1 MPDPTIV
8 RKTLRDLR
16 WRIVGWGLGL
26 AALAALLVLLF
37 PVIGAQFEGVEVENF
52 GFGDIND
59 FSNPRQ
65 FLQVEFFTWSP
76 VLMTVFS
83 IMVGGALLAGEE
95 GAGTLEVLLS
105 QPLARRHLFLGKL
118 AGAAVAVIAILLL
131 AGLGFLTTAPF
142 VDLEGEVTA
151 GELAIAPFVLLPFAW
166 FAITATM
173 LVATLTPTR
182 GRATGLMT
190 LGAAVSYVLNIV
202 AGLVE
207 SLSWL
212 RFFSPYHYSDAQR
225 VLTEGAHWPNPGR
238 APRRRAG
245 LRRARPRGLRAP
257 RDRRRTL
264 AARRAAGPRTG
275 CRGRDGG
282 RLRAAPRALGAVTV
296 DASPASPA
304 IEARDG

>member
-16 WRIVGWGLGL
+16 WRIVGWGFGL

-52 GFGDIND
+52 GFGEIDD

-65 FLQVEFFTWSP
+65 FLQVEFFSWST

-105 QPLARRHLFLGKL
+105 QPLSRRGLFLGKL
-118 AGAAVAVIAILLL
+118 AGVAIAVIAILLL

-190 LGAAVSYVLNIV
+190 LGAAVSFVLNIV

-225 VLTEGAHWPNPGR
+225 VLTEGAHWPNQ
-238 APRRRAG
+238 AVLLIAA
-245 LRRARPRGLRAP
+245 LLCAALA
-257 RDRRRTL
+257 L
-264 AARRAAGPRTG
+264 AAFERREIGVDRSPLAALLG
-275 CRGRDGG
+275 RGQGAEG
-282 RLRAAPRALGAVTV
+282 EAEAAPEPHL
-296 DASPASPA
+296 
-304 IEARDG
+304 AR

>member
-16 WRIVGWGLGL
+16 WQIVGWGLGL
-26 AALAALLVLLF
+26 GLLAALFVLIF

-52 GFGDIND
+52 GFGEIDD

-83 IMVGGALLAGEE
+83 IIVGGALLAGEE
-95 GAGTLEVLLS
+95 SAGTLELLLS
-105 QPLARRHLFLGKL
+105 QPLARRALFLGKL
-118 AGAAVAVIAILLL
+118 AGVAIAVIAILLL
-131 AGLGFLTTAPF
+131 AGLGFLISGQF

-225 VLTEGAHWPNPGR
+225 VLTEGAHWPNQ
-238 APRRRAG
+238 AVLLVAA
-245 LRRARPRGLRAP
+245 LLCAALA
-257 RDRRRTL
+257 L
-264 AARRAAGPRTG
+264 AAFGRREIGVGRSPLAALLG
-275 CRGRDGG
+275 RGQ
-282 RLRAAPRALGAVTV
+282 GAEGEAE
-296 DASPASPA
+296 ASPEPQAA
-304 IEARDG
+304 AR

>member
-52 GFGDIND
+52 GFGDIDD

-105 QPLARRHLFLGKL
+105 QPLSRRGLFLGKL
-118 AGAAVAVIAILLL
+118 AGAAIAVIAILLL
-131 AGLGFLTTAPF
+131 AGLGFLISGQF

-166 FAITATM
+166 FMIAVTM

-182 GRATGLMT
+182 GRAAGLMT
-190 LGAAVSYVLNIV
+190 LGAAVSYVLTIV
-202 AGLVE
+202 AGLAE

-212 RFFSPYHYSDAQR
+212 RFFSAYHYSDAQR
-225 VLTEGAHWPNPGR
+225 VLTEGAHWPNQ
-238 APRRRAG
+238 AVLLIAA
-245 LRRARPRGLRAP
+245 LVCAALA
-257 RDRRRTL
+257 L
-264 AARRAAGPRTG
+264 AAFERREIGVGRSPLAALL
-275 CRGRDGG
+275 GRKQGAGG
-282 RLRAAPRALGAVTV
+282 AA
-296 DASPASPA
+296 
-304 IEARDG
+304 EAAAEPQAAR

>member
-16 WRIVGWGLGL
+16 WRVVGWGLGL
-26 AALAALLVLLF
+26 GALAALLVLLF

-52 GFGDIND
+52 GFGDIDD

-105 QPLARRHLFLGKL
+105 QPLARRGLFLGKL

-151 GELAIAPFVLLPFAW
+151 WELAIAPFVLLPFAW

-212 RFFSPYHYSDAQR
+212 RFLSPYQYSDAQR
-225 VLTEGAHWPNPGR
+225 VLTEGAHWPNQ
-238 APRRRAG
+238 AVLLVAA
-245 LRRARPRGLRAP
+245 LACAALA
-257 RDRRRTL
+257 L
-264 AARRAAGPRTG
+264 AAFERREIGVGRSPLAALL
-275 CRGRDGG
+275 GREQ
-282 RLRAAPRALGAVTV
+282 GAEGEAE
-296 DASPASPA
+296 ASPEPHL
-304 IEARDG
+304 AR

>member
-16 WRIVGWGLGL
+16 WQIVGWGLGL
-26 AALAALLVLLF
+26 GLLAALFVLIF
-37 PVIGAQFEGVEVENF
+37 PVIGAQFKGVEVENF
-52 GFGDIND
+52 GFGEIDD

-65 FLQVEFFTWSP
+65 FLQVEFFTWST

-83 IMVGGALLAGEE
+83 IIVGGALLAGEE
-95 GAGTLEVLLS
+95 SAGTLEVLLS
-105 QPLARRHLFLGKL
+105 QPLARRALFLGKL
-118 AGAAVAVIAILLL
+118 AGVAIAVIAILLL

-190 LGAAVSYVLNIV
+190 LGAAVSFVLNIV

-225 VLTEGAHWPNPGR
+225 VLTEGAHWPNQ
-238 APRRRAG
+238 AVLLIAA
-245 LRRARPRGLRAP
+245 LLCAALA
-257 RDRRRTL
+257 L
-264 AARRAAGPRTG
+264 AAFERREIGVDRSPLAALL
-275 CRGRDGG
+275 GREPGAEG
-282 RLRAAPRALGAVTV
+282 EAEAAAEPH
-296 DASPASPA
+296 PA
-304 IEARDG
+304 AR

>member
-26 AALAALLVLLF
+26 GALAALLVLLF

-52 GFGDIND
+52 GFGDIDD

-105 QPLARRHLFLGKL
+105 QPLARRGLFLGKL

-151 GELAIAPFVLLPFAW
+151 GSWRSRRSCCCPS
-166 FAITATM
+166 
-173 LVATLTPTR
+173 R
-182 GRATGLMT
+182 GSR
-190 LGAAVSYVLNIV
+190 SRRRC
-202 AGLVE
+202 
-207 SLSWL
+207 SW
-212 RFFSPYHYSDAQR
+212 
-225 VLTEGAHWPNPGR
+225 
-238 APRRRAG
+238 PRSHRRAG
-245 LRRARPRGLRAP
+245 GLP
-257 RDRRRTL
+257 
-264 AARRAAGPRTG
+264 G
-275 CRGRDGG
+275 
-282 RLRAAPRALGAVTV
+282 
-296 DASPASPA
+296 
-304 IEARDG
+304 

>member
-16 WRIVGWGLGL
+16 WQIVGWGLGL
-26 AALAALLVLLF
+26 GLLAALFVLIF

-52 GFGDIND
+52 GFGEIDD

-83 IMVGGALLAGEE
+83 IIIGGALLAGEE
-95 GAGTLEVLLS
+95 SAGTLELLLS
-105 QPLARRHLFLGKL
+105 QPLARRALFLGKL
-118 AGAAVAVIAILLL
+118 AGVAIAVIAILLL
-131 AGLGFLTTAPF
+131 AGLGFLISGQF

-225 VLTEGAHWPNPGR
+225 VLTEGAHWPNQ
-238 APRRRAG
+238 AVLLVAA
-245 LRRARPRGLRAP
+245 LLCAALA
-257 RDRRRTL
+257 L
-264 AARRAAGPRTG
+264 AAFGRREIGVGRSPLAALLG
-275 CRGRDGG
+275 RGQ
-282 RLRAAPRALGAVTV
+282 GAEGEAE
-296 DASPASPA
+296 ASPEPQAA
-304 IEARDG
+304 AR